1 MPDFSLVQLAFI
13 IIIFVWSGFVRS
25 GLGFGGAIFTLPFLL
40 LVHNDPL
47 FFLPIISIHLLL
59 FASITLGREQW
70 KKYQSRSSANPTKST
85 INWWFVRY
93 SLPIMLAPK
102 IIGVVGLLILPID
115 LMNIIIFIL
124 IAGYGITYITDRE
137 MRSQNSLMNI
147 VFLAL
152 GAYISG
158 TSLLGGP
165 LIIAVALRYISPQE
179 YRSTLFVI
187 WVFLVSIKM
196 IAFAVAGVDL
206 QFINALLLLPFA
218 GIGHYLGLIF
228 HDRLLSRD
236 DRGFYRAIGWILL
249 VTSCAGIG
257 QNL

>member
-1 MPDFSLVQLAFI
+1 MPDLSTIQI
-13 IIIFVWSGFVRS
+13 ILTVLIFVWSGFVRS

-40 LVHNDPL
+40 LVDNDPL
-47 FFLPIISIHLLL
+47 FFLPIISTHLLF
-59 FASITLGREQW
+59 FAGITLGREQW
-70 KKYQSRSSANPTKST
+70 KKFRNKSRTNFTEPT
-85 INWWFVRY
+85 INWWFIRY

-102 IIGVVGLLILPID
+102 IIGVIGLLILPID
-115 LMNIIIFIL
+115 LMNIIIFTL

-137 MRSQNSLMNI
+137 MRSHNAVMDI
-147 VFLAL
+147 IFLAI

-165 LIIAVALRYISPQE
+165 LIIAVGLRYIKPQE

-187 WVFLVSIKM
+187 WFFLVSIKM
-196 IAFAVAGVDL
+196 VAFAAAGIDL
-206 QFINALLLLPFA
+206 QFYYALVLLPFA

-228 HDRLLSRD
+228 HERLLNQN
-236 DRGFYRAIGWILL
+236 DRGFYTTIGWILL
-249 VTSCAGIG
+249 ITSCAGIA

>member
-1 MPDFSLVQLAFI
+1 
-13 IIIFVWSGFVRS
+13 
-25 GLGFGGAIFTLPFLL
+25 
-40 LVHNDPL
+40 
-47 FFLPIISIHLLL
+47 
-59 FASITLGREQW
+59 
-70 KKYQSRSSANPTKST
+70 
-85 INWWFVRY
+85 
-93 SLPIMLAPK
+93 MLAPK

-137 MRSQNSLMNI
+137 MRSQNSLMNV

-187 WVFLVSIKM
+187 WVF
-196 IAFAVAGVDL
+196 
-206 QFINALLLLPFA
+206 
-218 GIGHYLGLIF
+218 
-228 HDRLLSRD
+228 
-236 DRGFYRAIGWILL
+236 
-249 VTSCAGIG
+249 
-257 QNL
+257 